1 LEKNIY
7 RMVMD
12 LELLRTFLE
21 VNQHRHFGRAGEA
34 LHLTQ
39 SAISARIRSLEQ
51 QLGVKLFVRHYHDLQ
66 LTPEGSRLV
75 GRADMMLSRWRKARQ
90 EVALGGARQ
99 QLTMG
104 GSLRLWDVI
113 LQDWFH
119 SLRRQKPQLAII
131 AEMHTPDL
139 LTKRVLD
146 GHLDIAFMS
155 EPAQLETLQVRE
167 VAEIE
172 LVMVSSQEDQEVE
185 AALTSGY
192 IMVDWGL
199 AHALQHRRLYPDAPE
214 PQLRVAQA
222 RIALAHMLELGGAA
236 YLPARMVNSAR
247 HERRLFSV
255 PGAEPIM
262 RPVYAVYPLRS
273 GKLELLEEII
283 GYFEYSVVA

>member
-1 LEKNIY
+1 
-7 RMVMD
+7 MD

-21 VNQHRHFGRAGEA
+21 VNRHRHFGRAGEA

-51 QLGVKLFVRHYHDLQ
+51 QLGVKLFVRQYHDLQ

-90 EVALGGARQ
+90 EVALGGAQQ

-119 SLRRQKPQLAII
+119 TLRRQKPQLAII

-139 LTKRVLD
+139 LTKRILD

-167 VAEIE
+167 VAKIE
-172 LVMVSSQEDQEVE
+172 LIMVSTQEGHEVD

-192 IMVDWGL
+192 VMVDWGL

-222 RIALAHMLELGGAA
+222 QIALTYILELGGAA
-236 YLPARMVNSAR
+236 YLPARMVNSALYQ
-247 HERRLFSV
+247 RRLFRV
-255 PGAEPIM
+255 EGAAHIM
-262 RPVYAVYPLRS
+262 RPAYAVYPVRS
-273 GKLELLEEII
+273 GKLALLEQII
-283 GYFEYSVVA
+283 GYFDYSIAAG

>member
-1 LEKNIY
+1 
-7 RMVMD
+7 MD

-21 VNQHRHFGRAGEA
+21 VNRHRHFGRAGEA

-51 QLGVKLFVRHYHDLQ
+51 QLGVKLFIRQYHDLQ

-90 EVALGGARQ
+90 EVALGGAQQ

-104 GSLRLWDVI
+104 GSLRLWDVV

-119 SLRRQKPQLAII
+119 ILRRQKPQLAII

-139 LTKRVLD
+139 LTKRLLD

-155 EPAQLETLQVRE
+155 EPSQLETLQVRE
-167 VAEIE
+167 VAQIE
-172 LVMVSSQEDQEVE
+172 LVMVSAEEGQAAEE
-185 AALTSGY
+185 ALAAGY

-199 AHALQHRRLYPDAPE
+199 AHVLQHRRLYPDAPE

-222 RIALAHMLELGGAA
+222 RMALTHMLELGGAA
-236 YLPARMVNSAR
+236 YLPARMVDNAL

-255 PGAEPIM
+255 SGAESIM
-262 RPVYAVYPLRS
+262 RPAYAVYPLRS
-273 GKLELLEEII
+273 GKLELLEQII
-283 GYFEYSVVA
+283 SYFEYPVTA